1 MNYRSTIYFREVY
14 LKNNFENKN
23 IKIQHNNNITEV
35 YI

>member
-23 IKIQHNNNITEV
+23 IKIQH
-35 YI
+35 YK